1 MVARRAAGID
11 GRRRVGHAGR
21 KEGPETRT
29 NHGIDL
35 TVICDEPQFLAI
47 GEGTA
52 RRRIAFRRRWPA
64 RGGLPGIVWL
74 AGFGSDM
81 VSTKASALDVHC
93 AERGQALLRFDYS
106 GNGASEGKF
115 EDGTLSLWL
124 EDALAAIRA
133 ESTGRTVLAGSSMGG
148 YIALLVARALA
159 VAGEAGRLAGMVLVA
174 PAVDFTEA
182 LMWARASDEERR
194 ELMEK
199 GVWARPSEYSHSGYR
214 IARALIEDG
223 RKHLLFGA
231 TIRSYCQTRI
241 LQGMQD
247 PDVPYRHAL
256 TLVEHMAGDPV
267 TLTLIKDG
275 DHRLSRPQDLALILE
290 AIDSF
295 A

>member
-1 MVARRAAGID
+1 MSN
-11 GRRRVGHAGR
+11 
-21 KEGPETRT
+21 E
-29 NHGIDL
+29 
-35 TVICDEPQFLAI
+35 EPRFLAV
-47 GEGTA
+47 GTPPNE
-52 RRRIAFRRRWPA
+52 RRIAFRRRAPA
-64 RGGLPGIVWL
+64 GTGTPGLVWL
-74 AGFGSDM
+74 CGYRSDM
-81 VSTKASALDVHC
+81 DSTKASALDGE
-93 AERGQALLRFDYS
+93 AERLGLGLLRFDYS
-106 GNGASEGKF
+106 GHGVSDGRF
-115 EDGTLSLWL
+115 EDGTVSQWL

-133 ESTGRTVLAGSSMGG
+133 ETAGRLALAGSSMGG
-148 YIALLVARALA
+148 YMALLVARALA
-159 VAGEAGRLAGMVLVA
+159 DAGEAARLAGMVLVA

-182 LMWARASDEERR
+182 LMWAQASEAERG

-199 GVWARPSEYSHSGYR
+199 GVWERPSDYSQSGYR

-223 RKHLLFGA
+223 RRHLLFGA
-231 TIRSYCQTRI
+231 TIRSHCPTRI
-241 LQGMQD
+241 LQGMRD

>member
-1 MVARRAAGID
+1 
-11 GRRRVGHAGR
+11 
-21 KEGPETRT
+21 
-29 NHGIDL
+29 L
-35 TVICDEPQFLAI
+35 TEIHDEPQFLDVGA
-47 GEGTA
+47 GPA
-52 RRRIAFRRRWPA
+52 RRRIAFRRRAPA
-64 RGGLPGIVWL
+64 RDDLPGVVWL

-81 VSTKASALDVHC
+81 GSTKASALEAHC
-93 AERGQALLRFDYS
+93 AERGQGLLRFDYS
-106 GNGASEGKF
+106 GHGVSDGRF
-115 EDGTLSLWL
+115 EDGTVSQWL

-133 ESTGRTVLAGSSMGG
+133 ETAGRIVLAGSSMGG

-159 VAGEAGRLAGMVLVA
+159 EAGETARLAGMVLAA

-182 LMWARASDEERR
+182 LMWAQASEAERG
-194 ELMEK
+194 ELMAK
-199 GVWARPSEYSHSGYR
+199 GVWERPSDYSQSGYR

-223 RKHLLFGA
+223 RRHLLFGA
-231 TIRSYCQTRI
+231 TIRSHCPTRI
-241 LQGMQD
+241 LQGMRD